1 MKTSKNSSSRQNS
14 STEVSS
20 AAPKAK
26 ASKVAKAKQEAAAT
40 VEPAAKEDGWQKAQD
55 LAAND
60 AGKLLLAKALLHEQ
74 RPLTEVMGLKGQK
87 PAKAPKAPK
96 APKAAKGDDD
106 AETGD
111 RLPGNLEE
119 LKAAK
124 GGLVASLF
132 LAGKDKEAIA
142 AELKRAFNLEDGHA
156 AKIVRRITG
165 RVRLF
170 RRIFE
175 LHGLMAA
182 K

>member
-1 MKTSKNSSSRQNS
+1 MKTSKNSSSSKENS
-14 STEVSS
+14 STEATS
-20 AAPKAK
+20 AAPKASK
-26 ASKVAKAKQEAAAT
+26 ASKAKQEAAST
-40 VEPAAKEDGWQKAQD
+40 VEPATKEDGWQKAQD
-55 LAAND
+55 LATGAPAD
-60 AGKLLLAKALLHEQ
+60 AAKVE
-74 RPLTEVMGLKGQK
+74 
-87 PAKAPKAPK
+87 APKAKKLSK
-96 APKAAKGDDD
+96 AAKAAKGEDD